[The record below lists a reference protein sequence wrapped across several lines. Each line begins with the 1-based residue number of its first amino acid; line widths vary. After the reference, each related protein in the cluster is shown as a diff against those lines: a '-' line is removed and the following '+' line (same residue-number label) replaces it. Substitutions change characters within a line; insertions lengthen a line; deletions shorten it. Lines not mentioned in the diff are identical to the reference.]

1 MDYSNN
7 NKKGR
12 PRQQWN
18 PHWSLKILYGLWSA
32 ALAAVKIALGALATV
47 LLICIV
53 CGFVFVGILG
63 NYLQDDILPQAYYNM
78 ENANLDQTSFVY
90 YVDDDGNIQLLQQIH
105 TSADRQW
112 ASLNEIPDDMVHAA
126 IAIEDKRFYEH
137 QGVDWITTV
146 KACANL
152 FFGGNDK
159 FGGSTLTQQLLKNL
173 TGEDSVTVQR
183 KVQEI
188 LTAQCYEKV
197 YDKDFIMEWYL
208 NTIYL
213 GRGCYGVKSAAAE
226 YFGKELRT
234 LTAAECASL
243 ISITNNPSIFNP
255 YSQSVY
261 MWEGAERNGA
271 ERNRVRQLTVL
282 DEMKNQGWLS
292 EAEYEE
298 AIAQEMVFKSGIE
311 PEDRWAEC
319 DNTQCTYQGT
329 VGTFEASGGNYY
341 CPRCGRLNSI
351 TTDSSQEVYSYFVDT
366 VLEDVAADLAAQTG
380 IDWDTL
386 DKEAKDNYM
395 LQIQR
400 GGYHIYSTLDKSVQ
414 DQVDAIYSNPANIA
428 KTRSK
433 QQLQSAMVII
443 DISTGDIVAMAGGV
457 GEKTTHNGWN
467 IATDS
472 KLQTGSSM
480 KPVAV
485 YAPGFESGEISPATV
500 IKDLPV
506 SYSGGAF
513 PKNDNRTYSFSR
525 TVFSGVTNS
534 VNAVSV
540 RTLRQIG
547 YDYAYNFAKEK
558 FRISDLTDHYVTSNG
573 SVKSDLGDSPL
584 GMGALTV
591 GATVRD
597 MAAAYATFASN
608 GLWREA
614 RTYTKVYDSEGRLVL
629 DNTQDSEQI
638 LSEKSVNY
646 MNYCLQNAVNS
657 GTGGEAKISGH
668 NVAGKTGTTSSN
680 KDRWFCGYT
689 KYYAAAVWCGYHNPE
704 VIRITSGENNPAAV
718 LFRKV
723 LKPLHSGLEKK
734 ALYSTSNFRGYSV
747 CLDTGDAAT
756 SACEKDLRNYLSGL
770 SRTASAYAYKGDGPS
785 GTCDRHVLVEYCTTG
800 GGVATEYC
808 HKFAA
813 EADIDVEIDSRA
825 LLKMTPD
832 EVQTIKDALRVG
844 LKSNFGDDRY
854 VYYIS
859 EDGSDL
865 DWHGFGGNANAGV
878 NAPYI
883 LCTKHTA
890 ETWTAYE
897 EEQAAKETEPTEPE
911 GGMEGEGGTPVET
924 QPQPQPQPQPE
935 QPPQETTGE
944 AQG

>member
-1 MDYSNN
+1 MDHSNN
-7 NKKGR
+7 HKKGR

-18 PHWSLKILYGLWSA
+18 PHWSLKILYGLWATVVS
-32 ALAAVKIALGALATV
+32 AVKIALGAVATV
-47 LLICIV
+47 LLICLV

-63 NYLQDDILPQAYYNM
+63 SYLQEDILPQAYYNM

-90 YVDDDGNIQLLQQIH
+90 YVDADGNIQLLQQIH

-112 ASLNEIPDDMVHAA
+112 ASLDEIPDAMVNAA
-126 IAIEDKRFYEH
+126 VAIEDKRFYEH

-152 FFGGNDK
+152 FFGGDDK
-159 FGGSTLTQQLLKNL
+159 FGGSTITQQLLKNL

-226 YFGKELRT
+226 YFGKELRN
-234 LTAAECASL
+234 LTVAECASL

-261 MWEGAERNGA
+261 EWEGEERNGA
-271 ERNRVRQLTVL
+271 ERNRVRQLNVL
-282 DEMKNQGWLS
+282 SEMHLQGWITD
-292 EAEYEE
+292 EEYEE
-298 AIAQEMVFKSGIE
+298 AKTQEMVFKVGID
-311 PEDRWAEC
+311 PMDRWAEC
-319 DNTQCTYQGT
+319 DNRQCAYEGT
-329 VGTFEASGGNYY
+329 VSSYQTNGTNYY
-341 CPRCGRLNSI
+341 CPRCGTLNAV

-366 VLEDVAADLAAQTG
+366 VLEDVAADLAAQIG
-380 IDWDTL
+380 IDWNAL

-400 GGYHIYSTLDKSVQ
+400 GGYHIYSTLDKKVQ
-414 DQVDAIYSNPANIA
+414 DQVDAIYNDPANIA

-433 QQLQSAMVII
+433 QQLQSAMVIV
-443 DISTGDIVAMAGGV
+443 DVSTGDIVAMAGGV

-472 KLQTGSSM
+472 KLQTGSAM
-480 KPVAV
+480 KPIAV
-485 YAPGFESGEISPATV
+485 YAPAFESGAISPATV
-500 IKDLPV
+500 VPDLPV

-513 PKNDNRTYSFSR
+513 PKNDSRTYSFSR
-525 TVFSGVTNS
+525 TVLSGITNS
-534 VNAVSV
+534 INAVSV
-540 RTLRQIG
+540 RTLRMIG
-547 YDYAYNFAKEK
+547 YDYSYEFSKEK
-558 FRISDLTDHYVTSNG
+558 FGLSDLTDNYVTSNG

-597 MAAAYATFASN
+597 MAAAYATFAN
-608 GLWREA
+608 DGVWREA
-614 RTYTKVYDSEGRLVL
+614 RTYTKVYDSDGNLVL
-629 DNTQDSEQI
+629 DNTQDSRTI
-638 LSEKSVNY
+638 LSEKTINY

-657 GTGGEAKISGH
+657 GTGGEARISGQ
-668 NVAGKTGTTSSN
+668 NIAGKTGTTSSN
-680 KDRWFCGYT
+680 RDRWFCGYS

-723 LKPLHSGLEKK
+723 LAPVHSGLEKQS
-734 ALYSTSNFRGYSV
+734 LYSSGSFRGYSM
-747 CLDTGDAAT
+747 CLDTGNAAT
-756 SACEKDLRNYLSGL
+756 SACERDVRNYLYGT

-785 GTCDRHVLVEYCTTG
+785 GTCTRHELVQFCSTG

-808 HKFAA
+808 HKF
-813 EADIDVEIDSRA
+813 EEVENVSIDSRA
-825 LLKMTPD
+825 LLKMTPS
-832 EVQTIKDALRVG
+832 EVQVIRDALSAG
-844 LKSNFGDDRY
+844 LKSSFGDDCY
-854 VYYIS
+854 VYYVS
-859 EDGSDL
+859 EGGSDL
-865 DWHGFGGNANAGV
+865 DWHGFDGNANRGIS
-878 NAPYI
+878 APYL
-883 LCTKHTA
+883 LCPEHTEEA
-890 ETWTAYE
+890 WNAYQE
-897 EEQAAKETEPTEPE
+897 SLETEPPVTDGDGSEFDPE
-911 GGMEGEGGTPVET
+911 DDDDWAMG
-924 QPQPQPQPQPE
+924 
-935 QPPQETTGE
+935 
-944 AQG
+944 

>member
-1 MDYSNN
+1 MSNSN
-7 NKKGR
+7 DRKKGKQ
-12 PRQQWN
+12 RQDWN
-18 PHWSLKILYGLWSA
+18 PHWSLKILYGLWST
-32 ALAAVKIALGALATV
+32 ALAIVKIALGAAATV
-47 LLICIV
+47 LLICVV

-63 NYLQDDILPQAYYNM
+63 NYLQEDILPQAYYNM

-90 YVDDDGNIQLLQQIH
+90 YVDEDGNIQLLQQIH

-112 ASLNEIPDDMVHAA
+112 ASLDEIPEAMVEAA
-126 IAIEDKRFYEH
+126 VAIEDKRFYEH

-152 FFGGNDK
+152 FFGGDDK
-159 FGGSTLTQQLLKNL
+159 FGGSTITQQLLKNL

-188 LTAQCYEKV
+188 LTAQCYEKI

-234 LTAAECASL
+234 LTVAECASL

-271 ERNRVRQLTVL
+271 SRNRARQMNVL
-282 DEMKNQGWLS
+282 YEMKDQGWIT
-292 EAEYEE
+292 EEEYEE
-298 AIAQEMVFKSGIE
+298 AVDQEMVFKVGID
-311 PEDRWAEC
+311 PADRWSEC
-319 DNTQCTYQGT
+319 DNVQCTYEGT
-329 VGTFEASGGNYY
+329 VGSYELSGSNYY
-341 CPRCGRLNSI
+341 CPRCGTLNAV

-366 VLEDVAADLAAQTG
+366 VLEDVAADLAATIG

-414 DQVDAIYSNPANIA
+414 DQVDAIYSDPANVA

-433 QQLQSAMVII
+433 QQLQSAMVIV
-443 DISTGDIVAMAGGV
+443 DVSTGDIVAMAGGV

-472 KLQTGSSM
+472 KLQTGSAM

-485 YAPGFESGEISPATV
+485 YAPAFESGAISPATV
-500 IKDLPV
+500 VKDLPV
-506 SYSGGAF
+506 SYSGGPF
-513 PKNDNRTYSFSR
+513 PKNDNRSYSFSR
-525 TVFSGVTNS
+525 TVLSGITNS
-534 VNAVSV
+534 INAVSV
-540 RTLRQIG
+540 RTLRMIG
-547 YDYAYNFAKEK
+547 YDYSYQFSKDK
-558 FRISDLTDHYVTSNG
+558 LRISDLTDHYVTSNG

-597 MAAAYATFASN
+597 MAAAYATFAN
-608 GLWREA
+608 DGVWREA
-614 RTYTKVYDSEGRLVL
+614 RTYTKVYDSDGNLVL
-629 DNTQDSEQI
+629 DNTQDSEKV
-638 LSEKSVNY
+638 LSDKSVNY
-646 MNYCLQNAVNS
+646 LNYCLQNAVNN
-657 GTGGEAKISGH
+657 GTGGEARISGQ
-668 NVAGKTGTTSSN
+668 NIAGKTGTTSSN
-680 KDRWFCGYT
+680 RDRWFCGYS

-723 LKPLHSGLEKK
+723 LKPLHEGLEKK
-734 ALYSTSNFRGYSV
+734 ELYATGNFRGYSM
-747 CLDTGDAAT
+747 CLDTGDAAS
-756 SACEKDLRNYLSGL
+756 SACSRDVRSYLHDL
-770 SRTASAYAYKGDGPS
+770 SRTASAYAYKEDAPT
-785 GTCDRHVLVEYCTTG
+785 GTCRRHVLVEYCSTG
-800 GGVATEYC
+800 GGVANAYC

-813 EADIDVEIDSRA
+813 AGEAEIDSRA
-825 LLKMTPD
+825 LLKMTPS
-832 EVQTIKDALRVG
+832 EVQVVRDALNNG
-844 LKSNFGDDRY
+844 LKGAFGDDRY

-859 EDGSDL
+859 EDGGNL
-865 DWHGFGGNANAGV
+865 NWHGFNGTANLGV
-878 NAPYI
+878 NAPYVI
-883 LCTKHTA
+883 CPTHNQEA
-890 ETWTAYE
+890 WDNYQNNWTDT
-897 EEQAAKETEPTEPE
+897 ETEYPDWEYE
-911 GGMEGEGGTPVET
+911 GDETPL
-924 QPQPQPQPQPE
+924 
-935 QPPQETTGE
+935 G
-944 AQG
+944 

>member
-1 MDYSNN
+1 MDNSNN
-7 NKKGR
+7 HKKGR

-18 PHWSLKILYGLWSA
+18 PHWSLKILFGLWSTVLS
-32 ALAAVKIALGALATV
+32 ALKIALGAVATV

-63 NYLQDDILPQAYYNM
+63 NYLQNDVLPEAYYNM

-112 ASLNEIPDDMVHAA
+112 ASLDEIPEALVEAA

-152 FFGGNDK
+152 FFGGGSK
-159 FGGSTLTQQLLKNL
+159 FGGSTITQQLLKNL

-234 LTAAECASL
+234 LTVAECASL

-255 YSQSVY
+255 YSTSVY
-261 MWEGAERNGA
+261 MWDGAERNGA
-271 ERNRVRQLTVL
+271 ERNRVRQLNVL
-282 DEMKNQGWLS
+282 SEMRNQGWITEEEYQ
-292 EAEYEE
+292 EAK
-298 AIAQEMVFKSGIE
+298 AQEMVFKVGID
-311 PEDRWAEC
+311 PENRWIDC
-319 DNTQCTYQGT
+319 DNLQCTYEGT
-329 VGTFEASGGNYY
+329 VSSYQQQGGNYY
-341 CPRCGRLNSI
+341 CPRCGSLNSV

-366 VLEDVAADLAAQTG
+366 VLEDVAADLAAKIG
-380 IDWDTL
+380 IAWDTL

-414 DQVDAIYSNPANIA
+414 DQVDAIYNNPANIA

-443 DISTGDIVAMAGGV
+443 DVSTGDIVAMAGGV

-472 KLQTGSSM
+472 KLQTGSAM
-480 KPVAV
+480 KPIAV

-540 RTLRQIG
+540 RTLRKIG
-547 YDYAYNFAKEK
+547 YDYSYRFAKEK
-558 FRISDLTDHYVTSNG
+558 FRISDLTDYYVTSNG

-597 MAAAYATFASN
+597 MAAAYATFANN
-608 GLWREA
+608 GVWREA
-614 RTYTKVYDSEGRLVL
+614 RTYTKVYDSDGNLVL
-629 DNTQDSEQI
+629 DNTQDSEKI
-638 LSEKSVNY
+638 LSDKAVNY

-657 GTGGEAKISGH
+657 GTGGEAKISGQ

-704 VIRITSGENNPAAV
+704 VIRITSGENNPSAV

-723 LKPLHSGLEKK
+723 LQPIHKGLEKK
-734 ALYSTSNFRGYSV
+734 ALYSTSSFRGYSV
-747 CLDTGDAAT
+747 CLDTGDSAS
-756 SACEKDLRNYLSGL
+756 SACEKDLRYYLSGL
-770 SRTASAYAYKGDGPS
+770 SRTASAYAEKGDGPS
-785 GTCDRHVLVEYCTTG
+785 GTCDRHVMVEYCTTG
-800 GGVATEYC
+800 GGVAGEYC
-808 HKFAA
+808 RKFAA
-813 EADIDVEIDSRA
+813 VEDVDIDSRA

-832 EVQTIKDALRVG
+832 EVQTIKDALKVG
-844 LKSNFGDDRY
+844 LNGAFGDDRY

-859 EDGSDL
+859 EGGSDL
-865 DWHGFGGNANAGV
+865 DWHGFGGNANQNV
-878 NAPYI
+878 SAPYI
-883 LCTKHTA
+883 VCKAHTK

-897 EEQAAKETEPTEPE
+897 EEQAAKETEPPE
-911 GGMEGEGGTPVET
+911 TEGEGTENR
-924 QPQPQPQPQPE
+924 PE
-935 QPPQETTGE
+935 EVPQETTGE

>member
-1 MDYSNN
+1 MDHSSKR
-7 NKKGR
+7 NKGE

-18 PHWSLKILYGLWSA
+18 PHWSLKVLYGIWASA
-32 ALAAVKIALGALATV
+32 LTLLKVALGAVATV

-63 NYLQDDILPQAYYNM
+63 SYLQDDILPGAYYNM

-112 ASLNEIPDDMVHAA
+112 ASLDEIPEAMVKAA
-126 IAIEDKRFYEH
+126 VAIEDKRFYEH

-152 FFGGNDK
+152 FFGGDNK
-159 FGGSTLTQQLLKNL
+159 FGGSTITQQLLKNL

-188 LTAQCYEKV
+188 LTAQCYEKI

-234 LTAAECASL
+234 LTVAECASL
-243 ISITNNPSIFNP
+243 ISITNNPSIYNP

-261 MWEGAERNGA
+261 MWEGEERDGA
-271 ERNRVRQLTVL
+271 ARNRVRQLNVL
-282 DEMKNQGWLS
+282 NEMKNQGWIT
-292 EAEYEE
+292 EEEYEE
-298 AIAQEMVFKSGIE
+298 AAKQEMVFKTGID
-311 PEDRWAEC
+311 PEDRWTACE
-319 DNTQCTYQGT
+319 NPQCTYEGT
-329 VGTFEASGGNYY
+329 VGTFQQQGDNYY
-341 CPRCGRLNSI
+341 CPRCGTLNSV
-351 TTDSSQEVYSYFVDT
+351 TTDSSQKVYSYFVDT
-366 VLEDVAADLAAQTG
+366 VLEDVAADLAAQAG
-380 IDWDTL
+380 IDWAAL

-395 LQIQR
+395 LRIQR
-400 GGYHIYSTLDKSVQ
+400 GGYHIYSTLDKTVQ
-414 DQVDAIYSNPANIA
+414 DQVDKIYSNPANIA

-443 DISTGDIVAMAGGV
+443 DVSTGDIVAMAGGV

-485 YAPGFESGEISPATV
+485 YAPAFESGQISPATV
-500 IKDLPV
+500 VPDLPV

-513 PKNDNRTYSFSR
+513 PKNDNRTYSYSR
-525 TVFSGVTNS
+525 TIFSAITNS

-540 RTLRQIG
+540 RTLRMIG
-547 YDYAYNFAKEK
+547 YDYSFRFAKEK
-558 FRISDLTDHYVTSNG
+558 FGLSDLTDHYVTSNG

-597 MAAAYATFASN
+597 MAAAYATFAN
-608 GLWREA
+608 DGIWREA
-614 RTYTKVYDSEGRLVL
+614 RTYTKVYDSNGRLVL
-629 DNTQDSEQI
+629 DNTQDSKTI
-638 LSEKSVNY
+638 LSEKTVNY

-657 GTGGEAKISGH
+657 GTGGEARISGQ
-668 NVAGKTGTTSSN
+668 NIAGKTGTTSSN
-680 KDRWFCGYT
+680 KDRWFCGYS
-689 KYYAAAVWCGYHNPE
+689 KYYAAAVWCGYYNPE

-723 LKPLHSGLEKK
+723 LQPLHSGLEKK
-734 ALYSTSNFRGYSV
+734 SLYSTGNFRSYSM
-747 CLDTGDAAT
+747 CLDSGMAAT
-756 SACEKDLRNYLSGL
+756 SACEKDLRYYLSGL
-770 SRTASAYAYKGDGPS
+770 SRTASAYAYKDDGPS
-785 GTCDRHVLVEYCTTG
+785 GSCDRHVLVEYCTTG
-800 GGVATEYC
+800 GGVASEYC

-813 EADIDVEIDSRA
+813 VESVSIDSRA

-832 EVQTIKDALRVG
+832 EVQVIKDALRVG
-844 LKSNFGDDRY
+844 LKSNFGDDHY
-854 VYYIS
+854 VYYVS
-859 EDGSDL
+859 EDGGDL
-865 DWHGFGGNANAGV
+865 DWHGFDGNANRGV

-883 LCTKHTA
+883 ICTAHTK
-890 ETWTAYE
+890 ETWEAYE
-897 EEQAAKETEPTEPE
+897 AEQATEETQPPE
-911 GGMEGEGGTPVET
+911 TEGEGGIAP
-924 QPQPQPQPQPE
+924 PE
-935 QPPQETTGE
+935 QETPGE
-944 AQG
+944 GEG

>member
-1 MDYSNN
+1 MDNSNN
-7 NKKGR
+7 RRRGR
-12 PRQQWN
+12 PRQKWD
-18 PHWSLKILYGLWSA
+18 PHWSLKLLYGIWST
-32 ALAAVKIALGALATV
+32 ALAALKIAAGAVATV
-47 LLICIV
+47 LLICVV

-63 NYLQDDILPQAYYNM
+63 NYLKDDVLPEAYYNM

-90 YVDDDGNIQLLQQIH
+90 YVDAEGNIQLLQQIH

-112 ASLNEIPDDMVHAA
+112 ASLDEIPEAMVEAA

-152 FFGGNDK
+152 FFGGDDK
-159 FGGSTLTQQLLKNL
+159 FGGSTITQQLLKNL

-188 LTAQCYEKV
+188 LTAQCYEKI

-234 LTAAECASL
+234 LTVAECASL

-255 YSQSVY
+255 YSESVY
-261 MWEGAERNGA
+261 MYEGEERDGA
-271 ERNRVRQLTVL
+271 ARNRYRQLNVL
-282 DEMKNQGWLS
+282 SEMHSQGWITD
-292 EAEYEE
+292 AEYKE
-298 AIAQEMVFKSGIE
+298 AKSQEMVFKKGVD
-311 PEDRWAEC
+311 PQDKWAVCQNDRCSYEG
-319 DNTQCTYQGT
+319 TVSTYQNQN
-329 VGTFEASGGNYY
+329 GNYY
-341 CPRCGRLNSI
+341 CPKCGTHADV

-366 VLEDVAADLAAQTG
+366 VLEDVAADLAAQIG

-400 GGYHIYSTLDKSVQ
+400 GGYHIYSTLDKKVQ
-414 DQVDAIYSNPANIA
+414 DQVDAIYSDPANVA
-428 KTRSK
+428 KTRSN
-433 QQLQSAMVII
+433 QQLQSAMVIV

-472 KLQTGSSM
+472 KLQTGSAM

-485 YAPGFESGEISPATV
+485 YAPAFESGAISPATV
-500 IKDLPV
+500 IRDLPV

-525 TVFSGVTNS
+525 TVLSGITNS
-534 VNAVSV
+534 INAVSV
-540 RTLRQIG
+540 RTLREIG
-547 YDYAYNFAKEK
+547 YDYSYNFAKEK
-558 FRISDLTDHYVTSNG
+558 LRLGDLTDHYVTSNG

-597 MAAAYATFASN
+597 MAAAYATFAN
-608 GLWREA
+608 DGVWREA

-629 DNTQDSEQI
+629 DNTQETDTV
-638 LSEKSVNY
+638 LSEKSINY
-646 MNYCLQNAVNS
+646 INYCLQNAVNN
-657 GTGGEAKISGH
+657 GTGGEARISGH
-668 NVAGKTGTTSSN
+668 NIAGKTGTTSSN
-680 KDRWFCGYT
+680 RDRWFCGYS

-723 LKPLHSGLEKK
+723 LKPLHDGLEKRS
-734 ALYSTSNFRGYSV
+734 LYSSADFRGYSV
-747 CLDTGDAAT
+747 CLDTGLAAT
-756 SACEKDLRNYLSGL
+756 SACERDVRTYLFDSN
-770 SRTASAYAYKGDGPS
+770 RTASAYAYREDAPS
-785 GTCDRHVLVEYCTTG
+785 GTCNRHVLVEYCTTG
-800 GGVATEYC
+800 GGVASSYC
-808 HKFAA
+808 RKF
-813 EADIDVEIDSRA
+813 EDVSRVSIDSRA
-825 LLKMTPD
+825 LLKLTPS
-832 EVQTIKDALRVG
+832 EVRVIRDALNAG
-844 LKSNFGDDRY
+844 LRDSFGSDSY

-859 EDGSDL
+859 EGGADL
-865 DWHGFGGNANAGV
+865 DWHGFNGDANYGIS
-878 NAPYI
+878 APYLI
-883 LCTKHTA
+883 CPIHTREAWEDYLA
-890 ETWTAYE
+890 EQEFA
-897 EEQAAKETEPTEPE
+897 EPE
-911 GGMEGEGGTPVET
+911 WDDEDEFVDAAG
-924 QPQPQPQPQPE
+924 
-935 QPPQETTGE
+935 
-944 AQG
+944 

>member
-1 MDYSNN
+1 MEYSNDN
-7 NKKGR
+7 NKGR

-18 PHWSLKILYGLWSA
+18 PHWSVKLLYGLWSA
-32 ALAAVKIALGALATV
+32 LVAAVKIALGAVATV

-63 NYLQDDILPQAYYNM
+63 NYLQEDILPEAYYNM

-90 YVDDDGNIQLLQQIH
+90 YVDEAGNIQLLQQIH

-112 ASLNEIPDDMVHAA
+112 ASLDEIPDAMIHAA

-152 FFGGNDK
+152 FFGGDDK

-234 LTAAECASL
+234 LTVAECASL

-261 MWEGAERNGA
+261 MWEGMERNGA

-282 DEMKNQGWLS
+282 EEMKNQGWIT
-292 EAEYEE
+292 EEEYQE
-298 AIAQEMVFKSGIE
+298 AITQEMVFKVGVD
-311 PEDRWAEC
+311 PEDRWMEC
-319 DNTQCTYQGT
+319 ASSQCLYEGTVSTYQ
-329 VGTFEASGGNYY
+329 VSGDNYY
-341 CPRCGRLNSI
+341 CPRCGTLSSV
-351 TTDSSQEVYSYFVDT
+351 TTDSSQEVY
-366 VLEDVAADLAAQTG
+366 VAADLAATVG

-400 GGYHIYSTLDKSVQ
+400 GGYHIYSTLDKTVQ
-414 DQVDAIYSNPANIA
+414 DQVDAIYSDPANIA

-443 DISTGDIVAMAGGV
+443 DVSTGDIVAMAGGV

-472 KLQTGSSM
+472 KLQTGSAM

-485 YAPGFESGEISPATV
+485 YAPAFESGEISPATV

-525 TVFSGVTNS
+525 TIFSAVTNS

-540 RTLRQIG
+540 RTLREIG
-547 YDYAYNFAKEK
+547 YEYSYEFAKEK
-558 FRISDLTDHYVTSNG
+558 FRISDLTDRYVTSGG

-597 MAAAYATFASN
+597 MAAAYATFAN
-608 GLWREA
+608 DGVWREA

-657 GTGGEAKISGH
+657 GTGGEARISGH

-723 LKPLHSGLEKK
+723 LKPLHSGLDKK
-734 ALYSTSNFRGYSV
+734 ALYSTASFRSYSS
-747 CLDTGDAAT
+747 CLDTGDSAT
-756 SACEKDLRNYLSGL
+756 SACEKDLRTYLHGL
-770 SRTASAYAYKGDGPS
+770 DRTASAYAYKGDGPS
-785 GTCDRHVLVEYCTTG
+785 GSCDRHVLVEYCTTG
-800 GGVATEYC
+800 GGVASEYC
-808 HKFAA
+808 HMFAA
-813 EADIDVEIDSRA
+813 EEDIDVEINSRA

-832 EVQTIKDALRVG
+832 EVQTIKDALKVG
-844 LKSNFGDDRY
+844 LNSSFGDDRY
-854 VYYIS
+854 VY
-859 EDGSDL
+859 G
-865 DWHGFGGNANAGV
+865 
-878 NAPYI
+878 
-883 LCTKHTA
+883 
-890 ETWTAYE
+890 
-897 EEQAAKETEPTEPE
+897 
-911 GGMEGEGGTPVET
+911 
-924 QPQPQPQPQPE
+924 
-935 QPPQETTGE
+935 
-944 AQG
+944 

>member
-1 MDYSNN
+1 MDNSNN
-7 NKKGR
+7 RKQGR
-12 PRQQWN
+12 PRQKWN
-18 PHWSLKILYGLWSA
+18 PHWSLKLLYGVWSA
-32 ALAAVKIALGALATV
+32 ALAAVKIALGAAATV

-63 NYLQDDILPQAYYNM
+63 NYLQDDVLPQAYYNM

-90 YVDDDGNIQLLQQIH
+90 YVDEGGNIQLLQQIH

-112 ASLNEIPDDMVHAA
+112 ASLDEIPEAMVKAA
-126 IAIEDKRFYEH
+126 VAIEDKRFYEH

-152 FFGGNDK
+152 FFGGDDK

-188 LTAQCYEKV
+188 LTAQCYEKI

-226 YFGKELRT
+226 YFGKELRN
-234 LTAAECASL
+234 LTVAECASL

-282 DEMKNQGWLS
+282 DEMKNQGWIT

-298 AIAQEMVFKSGIE
+298 ARNQEMVFKKGIA
-311 PEDRWAEC
+311 PEDKWAVCENARC
-319 DNTQCTYQGT
+319 GYEGT
-329 VGTFEASGGNYY
+329 VGTYQHEGSAYY
-341 CPRCGRLNSI
+341 CPKCGTQGSV

-366 VLEDVAADLAAQTG
+366 VLEDVAADLAAQIG
-380 IDWDTL
+380 IDWNTL

-400 GGYHIYSTLDKSVQ
+400 GGYHIYSTLDKTVQ
-414 DQVDAIYSNPANIA
+414 DQVDAIYSDPANIA
-428 KTRSK
+428 KTRSN

-443 DISTGDIVAMAGGV
+443 DVSTGDIVAMAGGV

-472 KLQTGSSM
+472 KLQTGSAM

-485 YAPGFESGEISPATV
+485 YAPAFESGDISPATV
-500 IKDLPV
+500 IPDLPV
-506 SYSGGAF
+506 SYSGGPF
-513 PKNDNRTYSFSR
+513 PRNDSRTYSYSR
-525 TVFSGVTNS
+525 TVLSGITNS
-534 VNAVSV
+534 INAVSV
-540 RTLRQIG
+540 RTLRKIG
-547 YDYAYNFAKEK
+547 YDYSYEFAKEK
-558 FRISDLTDHYVTSNG
+558 LRLAGLTNHYVTSNG

-591 GATVRD
+591 GVTVRD
-597 MAAAYATFASN
+597 MAAAYATFAN
-608 GLWREA
+608 DGVWREA
-614 RTYTKVYDSEGRLVL
+614 RTYTKVYDSEGNLVL
-629 DNTQDSEQI
+629 DNTQNSEKV
-638 LSEKSVNY
+638 LSEKSINY

-657 GTGGEAKISGH
+657 GTGGEARISGQ

-680 KDRWFCGYT
+680 RDRWFCGYT
-689 KYYAAAVWCGYHNPE
+689 KYYAAAVWCGYHHPE

-723 LKPLHSGLEKK
+723 LQPLHSGLEKK
-734 ALYSTSNFRGYSV
+734 SLYSTSEFRGYSV
-747 CLDTGDAAT
+747 CLDTGAAAT
-756 SACEKDLRNYLSGL
+756 SACGNDLRTYLHDTA
-770 SRTASAYAYKGDGPS
+770 RTASAYAYKEDAPE
-785 GTCDRHVLVEYCTTG
+785 GTCNRHVMVEYCSG
-800 GGVATEYC
+800 GGVANSYC
-808 HKFAA
+808 YKFAG
-813 EADIDVEIDSRA
+813 VQNVSIDSRA
-825 LLKMTPD
+825 LLKLTPS
-832 EVQTIKDALRVG
+832 EVRVIEDALNNG
-844 LKSNFGDDRY
+844 LKSAYGDDRY

-859 EDGSDL
+859 EGGADL
-865 DWHGFGGNANAGV
+865 DWHGFNGDANSGIS
-878 NAPYI
+878 APYVV
-883 LCTKHTA
+883 CPEHNRDSW
-890 ETWTAYE
+890 EAYLA
-897 EEQAAKETEPTEPE
+897 EQAAKETEPDAPSIPE
-911 GGMEGEGGTPVET
+911 IDGDVPVIPELGSGEIMG
-924 QPQPQPQPQPE
+924 
-935 QPPQETTGE
+935 
-944 AQG
+944 

>member
-1 MDYSNN
+1 MDNSNN
-7 NKKGR
+7 RRRGR
-12 PRQQWN
+12 PRQKWD
-18 PHWSLKILYGLWSA
+18 PHWSLKLLYGIWST
-32 ALAAVKIALGALATV
+32 ALAALKIAAGAMATV
-47 LLICIV
+47 LLICVV

-63 NYLQDDILPQAYYNM
+63 NYLKDDVLPEAYYNM

-90 YVDDDGNIQLLQQIH
+90 YVDAEGNIQLLQQIH

-112 ASLNEIPDDMVHAA
+112 ASLDEIPEAMVEAA

-152 FFGGNDK
+152 FFGGDDK
-159 FGGSTLTQQLLKNL
+159 FGGSTITQQLLKNL

-188 LTAQCYEKV
+188 LTAQCYEKI

-234 LTAAECASL
+234 LTVAECASL

-255 YSQSVY
+255 YSESVY
-261 MWEGAERNGA
+261 MYEGEERDGA
-271 ERNRVRQLTVL
+271 ARNRYRQLNVL
-282 DEMKNQGWLS
+282 SEMHSQGWITD
-292 EAEYEE
+292 AEYKE
-298 AIAQEMVFKSGIE
+298 AKNQEMVFKKGVD
-311 PEDRWAEC
+311 PQDKWAVCQNDRCSYEG
-319 DNTQCTYQGT
+319 TVSTYQNQN
-329 VGTFEASGGNYY
+329 GNYY
-341 CPRCGRLNSI
+341 CPKCGTHADV

-366 VLEDVAADLAAQTG
+366 VLEDVAADLAAQIG

-400 GGYHIYSTLDKSVQ
+400 GGYHIYSTLDKKVQ
-414 DQVDAIYSNPANIA
+414 DQVDAIYSDPANVA
-428 KTRSK
+428 KTRSN
-433 QQLQSAMVII
+433 QQLQSAMVIV

-472 KLQTGSSM
+472 KLQTGSAM

-485 YAPGFESGEISPATV
+485 YAPAFESGAISPATV
-500 IKDLPV
+500 IRDLPV

-525 TVFSGVTNS
+525 TVLSGITNS
-534 VNAVSV
+534 INAVSV
-540 RTLRQIG
+540 RTLREIG
-547 YDYAYNFAKEK
+547 YDYSYNFAKEK
-558 FRISDLTDHYVTSNG
+558 LRLGDLTDHYVTSNG

-597 MAAAYATFASN
+597 MAAAYATFAN
-608 GLWREA
+608 DGVWREA

-629 DNTQDSEQI
+629 DNTQETDTV
-638 LSEKSVNY
+638 LSEKSINY
-646 MNYCLQNAVNS
+646 INYCLQNAVNN
-657 GTGGEAKISGH
+657 GTGGEARISGH
-668 NVAGKTGTTSSN
+668 NIAGKTGTTSSN
-680 KDRWFCGYT
+680 RDRWFCGYS

-723 LKPLHSGLEKK
+723 LKPLHDGLEKRS
-734 ALYSTSNFRGYSV
+734 LYSSADFRGYSV
-747 CLDTGDAAT
+747 CLDTGLAAT
-756 SACEKDLRNYLSGL
+756 SACERDVRTYLFDSN
-770 SRTASAYAYKGDGPS
+770 RTASAYAYREDAPS
-785 GTCDRHVLVEYCTTG
+785 GTCNRHVLVEYCTTG
-800 GGVATEYC
+800 GGVASSYC
-808 HKFAA
+808 RKF
-813 EADIDVEIDSRA
+813 EDVSSVSIDSRA
-825 LLKMTPD
+825 LLKLTPS
-832 EVQTIKDALRVG
+832 EVRVIRDALNAG
-844 LKSNFGDDRY
+844 LRDSFGSDSY

-859 EDGSDL
+859 EGGADL
-865 DWHGFGGNANAGV
+865 DWHGFNGDANYGIS
-878 NAPYI
+878 APYLI
-883 LCTKHTA
+883 CPTHTREAWEDYLA
-890 ETWTAYE
+890 EQEFA
-897 EEQAAKETEPTEPE
+897 EPE
-911 GGMEGEGGTPVET
+911 WDDEDEFVDAAG
-924 QPQPQPQPQPE
+924 
-935 QPPQETTGE
+935 
-944 AQG
+944 

>member
-1 MDYSNN
+1 MDNSNN
-7 NKKGR
+7 RKKGKQ
-12 PRQQWN
+12 RQEWN
-18 PHWSLKILYGLWSA
+18 PHWSLKLLYGLWSA
-32 ALAAVKIALGALATV
+32 VLAIVKIALGAAATV
-47 LLICIV
+47 LLICVV

-63 NYLQDDILPQAYYNM
+63 NYLQEDILPQAYYNM

-112 ASLNEIPDDMVHAA
+112 ASLDEIPEAMVEAA

-159 FGGSTLTQQLLKNL
+159 FGGSTITQQLLKNL
-173 TGEDSVTVQR
+173 TGDDSVTVQR

-188 LTAQCYEKV
+188 LTAQCYEKI

-234 LTAAECASL
+234 LTVAECASL

-271 ERNRVRQLTVL
+271 SRNRARQMAVL
-282 DEMKNQGWLS
+282 YEMKDQGWIT
-292 EAEYEE
+292 EEEYKE
-298 AIAQEMVFKSGIE
+298 AINQEMVFKSGIK
-311 PEDRWAEC
+311 PEDKWSEC
-319 DNTQCTYQGT
+319 DNIQCTYEGT
-329 VGTFEASGGNYY
+329 VGTYDVADGYYY
-341 CPRCGRLNSI
+341 CPRCGTLNSV
-351 TTDSSQEVYSYFVDT
+351 TKDSSQEVYSYFVDT
-366 VLEDVAADLAAQTG
+366 VLEDVAADLAATIG
-380 IDWDTL
+380 IDWNTL
-386 DKEAKDNYM
+386 DKQAKDNYM

-414 DQVDAIYSNPANIA
+414 DQVDAIYSDPANVA
-428 KTRSK
+428 KTKSK
-433 QQLQSAMVII
+433 QQLQSAMVIV

-472 KLQTGSSM
+472 KLQTGSAM

-485 YAPGFESGEISPATV
+485 YAPGFESGAISPASV
-500 IKDLPV
+500 VKDLPV
-506 SYSGGAF
+506 SYSGGPF

-525 TVFSGVTNS
+525 TVLSGITNS

-540 RTLRQIG
+540 RTLRMIG
-547 YDYAYNFAKEK
+547 YDYSYRFAKEK
-558 FRISDLTDHYVTSNG
+558 LRIHDLTDNYVMSNG

-597 MAAAYATFASN
+597 MAAAYATFAN
-608 GLWREA
+608 DGVWREA
-614 RTYTKVYDSEGRLVL
+614 RTYTKVYDSEGKLVL
-629 DNTQDSEQI
+629 DNTQDSEKV
-638 LSEKSVNY
+638 LSDKSVNY
-646 MNYCLQNAVNS
+646 LNYCLQNAVNN
-657 GTGGEAKISGH
+657 GTGGEARISGQ
-668 NVAGKTGTTSSN
+668 NIAGKTGTTSSN
-680 KDRWFCGYT
+680 RDRWFCGYS

-723 LKPLHSGLEKK
+723 LKPLHDGLPKQE
-734 ALYSTSNFRGYSV
+734 LYSTNSFRGYSV
-747 CLDTGDAAT
+747 CLDTGDAAS
-756 SACEKDLRNYLSGL
+756 SACSRDLRSYLHDL
-770 SRTASAYAYKGDGPS
+770 SRTASAYAYKDDGPAA
-785 GTCDRHVLVEYCTTG
+785 TCNRHVLVEYCSTG
-800 GGVATEYC
+800 GGVANTYC
-808 HKFAA
+808 HKFSAA
-813 EADIDVEIDSRA
+813 GAAEIDSRA
-825 LLKMTPD
+825 LLKMTPS
-832 EVQTIKDALRVG
+832 EVQTIKDALNNG
-844 LKSNFGDDRY
+844 LKGAFGDDRY
-854 VYYIS
+854 VYYVS
-859 EDGSDL
+859 AEGGNL
-865 DWHGFGGNANAGV
+865 NWHGFNGTSNLGV
-878 NAPYI
+878 NAPYVI
-883 LCTKHTA
+883 CSTHTQ
-890 ETWTAYE
+890 ESWEAY
-897 EEQAAKETEPTEPE
+897 QNGWMDTEYPE
-911 GGMEGEGGTPVET
+911 WDYDEGAMG
-924 QPQPQPQPQPE
+924 
-935 QPPQETTGE
+935 
-944 AQG
+944 

>member
-1 MDYSNN
+1 MDNSNN
-7 NKKGR
+7 RKKGKQ
-12 PRQQWN
+12 RQEWN
-18 PHWSLKILYGLWSA
+18 PHWSLKILYGIWST
-32 ALAAVKIALGALATV
+32 ALALLKIALGAAATV
-47 LLICIV
+47 LLICVV

-63 NYLQDDILPQAYYNM
+63 NYLQEDILPQAYYNM

-112 ASLNEIPDDMVHAA
+112 ASLDEIPEAMVEAA
-126 IAIEDKRFYEH
+126 VAIEDKRFYEH

-152 FFGGNDK
+152 FFGGDDK
-159 FGGSTLTQQLLKNL
+159 FGGSTITQQLLKNL

-188 LTAQCYEKV
+188 LTAQCYEKI

-234 LTAAECASL
+234 LTVAECASL

-271 ERNRVRQLTVL
+271 SRNRARQMNVL
-282 DEMKNQGWLS
+282 YEMKDQGWIT
-292 EAEYEE
+292 EEEYEE
-298 AIAQEMVFKSGIE
+298 AINQEMVFKSGIE
-311 PEDRWAEC
+311 PENRWSEC
-319 DNTQCTYQGT
+319 DNAQCTYEGT
-329 VGTFEASGGNYY
+329 VGSYELSGNNYY
-341 CPRCGRLNSI
+341 CPRCGTLNSV
-351 TTDSSQEVYSYFVDT
+351 TKDSSQEVYSYFVDT
-366 VLEDVAADLAAQTG
+366 VLEDVAMDLAATVG

-386 DKEAKDNYM
+386 DKAAKDNYM

-414 DQVDAIYSNPANIA
+414 DQVDAIYSDPANVA

-433 QQLQSAMVII
+433 QQLQSAMVIV

-472 KLQTGSSM
+472 KLQTGSAM

-485 YAPGFESGEISPATV
+485 YAPGFESGAISPATV
-500 IKDLPV
+500 VKDLPV
-506 SYSGGAF
+506 SYSGGPF
-513 PKNDNRTYSFSR
+513 PKNDNRSYSFSR
-525 TVFSGVTNS
+525 TVLSGITNS
-534 VNAVSV
+534 INAVSV
-540 RTLRQIG
+540 RTLRMIG
-547 YDYAYNFAKEK
+547 YDYSYQFSKDK
-558 FRISDLTDHYVTSNG
+558 LRISDLTDHYVTSNG

-597 MAAAYATFASN
+597 MAAAYATFAN
-608 GLWREA
+608 DGIWREA
-614 RTYTKVYDSEGRLVL
+614 RTYTKVYDSDGNLVL
-629 DNTQDSEQI
+629 DNTQDSEKV
-638 LSEKSVNY
+638 LSDKSINY
-646 MNYCLQNAVNS
+646 LNYCLQNAVNN
-657 GTGGEAKISGH
+657 GTGGEARISGQ
-668 NVAGKTGTTSSN
+668 NIAGKTGTTSSN
-680 KDRWFCGYT
+680 RDRWFCGYS

-723 LKPLHSGLEKK
+723 LKPLHEGLPKK
-734 ALYSTSNFRGYSV
+734 DLYSTGNFRGYSM
-747 CLDTGDAAT
+747 CLDTGDAAS
-756 SACEKDLRNYLSGL
+756 SACSKDLRSYLHDLG
-770 SRTASAYAYKGDGPS
+770 RTASAYAYKDDAPT
-785 GTCDRHVLVEYCTTG
+785 GTCKRHVLVEYCSTG
-800 GGVATEYC
+800 GGVANTYC

-813 EADIDVEIDSRA
+813 EGEAEIDSRA
-825 LLKMTPD
+825 LLKMTPS
-832 EVQTIKDALRVG
+832 EVQVVRDALNNG
-844 LKSNFGDDRY
+844 LKGAFGDDRY

-859 EDGSDL
+859 EDGGNL
-865 DWHGFGGNANAGV
+865 NWHGFNGTSNLGV
-878 NAPYI
+878 NAPYVI
-883 LCTKHTA
+883 CPIHTESSWEEYQYGWA
-890 ETWTAYE
+890 DTEEPDWEYEDDEAYWE
-897 EEQAAKETEPTEPE
+897 
-911 GGMEGEGGTPVET
+911 
-924 QPQPQPQPQPE
+924 
-935 QPPQETTGE
+935 
-944 AQG
+944 

>member
-1 MDYSNN
+1 MDNSPNSR
-7 NKKGR
+7 KKGR
-12 PRQQWN
+12 AHQQWN

-32 ALAAVKIALGALATV
+32 ALAALKIALGAVVTV

-63 NYLQDDILPQAYYNM
+63 NYLQEDILPQAYYNM
-78 ENANLDQTSFVY
+78 ENASLDQTSFVY

-112 ASLNEIPDDMVHAA
+112 ASLREIPESMVEAA

-159 FGGSTLTQQLLKNL
+159 FGGSTITQQLLKNL

-197 YDKDFIMEWYL
+197 YDKDYIMEWYL

-234 LTAAECASL
+234 LTVAECASL

-271 ERNRVRQLTVL
+271 ERNRVRQLNVL
-282 DEMKNQGWLS
+282 SEMKEQGWIT
-292 EAEYEE
+292 EEEYEE
-298 AIAQEMVFKSGIE
+298 AKAQEMVFKTGID
-311 PEDRWAEC
+311 PENKWATC
-319 DNTQCTYQGT
+319 NNSQCLYEGIVSTYEQKG
-329 VGTFEASGGNYY
+329 SNYY
-341 CPRCGRLNSI
+341 CPRCGSHSSV

-366 VLEDVAADLAAQTG
+366 VLEDVAADLAAQIG

-414 DQVDAIYSNPANIA
+414 DQVDKIYSDPANVA
-428 KTRSK
+428 KTRSN
-433 QQLQSAMVII
+433 QQLQSAMVIV
-443 DISTGDIVAMAGGV
+443 DISSGDIVAMAGGV

-472 KLQTGSSM
+472 KLQTGSAM

-485 YAPGFESGEISPATV
+485 YAPAFEVGAISPATV
-500 IKDLPV
+500 VPDLPV
-506 SYSGGAF
+506 SYTEGAF

-525 TVFSGVTNS
+525 TILSGITSS

-540 RTLRQIG
+540 RTLRMIG
-547 YDYAYNFAKEK
+547 YDYSYQFAKEK
-558 FRISDLTDHYVTSNG
+558 FGLSDLTDHYVTSSG
-573 SVKSDLGDSPL
+573 FVKSDLGDSPL

-597 MAAAYATFASN
+597 MAAAYATFAN
-608 GLWREA
+608 DGVWREA
-614 RTYTKVYDSEGRLVL
+614 RTYTKVYDSNGKLVL
-629 DNTQDSEQI
+629 DNTQDSEKI
-638 LSEKSVNY
+638 LSEKTINY
-646 MNYCLQNAVNS
+646 MNYCLQNVVNS
-657 GTGGEAKISGH
+657 GTGGEARISGQ

-680 KDRWFCGYT
+680 RDRWFCGYT

-723 LKPLHSGLEKK
+723 LTPVHSGLPSK
-734 ALYSTSNFRGYSV
+734 ALYSTANFRGYGV
-747 CLDTGDAAT
+747 CLDTGLAAS
-756 SACEKDLRNYLSGL
+756 SACELDLRNYLHGTA
-770 SRTASAYAYKGDGPS
+770 RTGYAYAYPDDGPS
-785 GTCDRHVLVEYCTTG
+785 GTCNRHVLVDYCSG
-800 GGVATEYC
+800 GGVAGEYC
-808 HKFAA
+808 HKFANVT
-813 EADIDVEIDSRA
+813 DVSINTRA
-825 LLKMTPD
+825 LLKLTPS
-832 EVQTIKDALRVG
+832 EVQKIRSALGSG
-844 LKSNFGDDRY
+844 LKSAFGDDRY

-859 EDGSDL
+859 ESGDPM
-865 DWHGFGGNANAGV
+865 DWHGFDGDANRGIA
-878 NAPYI
+878 APYVM
-883 LCTKHTA
+883 CKAHTHD
-890 ETWTAYE
+890 TWLAYLAD
-897 EEQAAKETEPTEPE
+897 QAAKETEPPATDDE
-911 GGMEGEGGTPVET
+911 GSVDVPQDGT
-924 QPQPQPQPQPE
+924 
-935 QPPQETTGE
+935 GN